1 MNDAIHAYKETLEMI
16 TKIQKQELLKIG
28 DEINATIEKGEFCCV
43 IKGKFLE
50 ETIEKVKEEGYK
62 VKVIAAE
69 IDDFGNMYPDF
80 VRIDWR
86 GNNDISL
93 PQKIKNW
100 FRRLKY

>member
-16 TKIQKQELLKIG
+16 TKIQEQELLKIG
-28 DEINATIEKGEFCCV
+28 DEINAAIEKGEFHCV
-43 IKGKFLE
+43 IEGKFLE
-50 ETIEKVKEEGYK
+50 ETIEKVKDEGYK

-69 IDDFGNMYPDF
+69 IDDFGHMYPDF

-86 GNNDISL
+86 GSSDISL